1 MVKPCIVTQAKRLRL
16 LHTFGVG
23 LLTCWLA
30 IFAPMICEH
39 HGLMLPSNPLMHVH
53 HHHTTAGTPHSMQD
67 DAQHMSAHEPA
78 SEVTLAMSILTLAL
92 PVGTAPAPDFLTTRI
107 RIADALFPAE
117 PDLPLPDEPPRG
129 V

>member
-1 MVKPCIVTQAKRLRL
+1 MAKRNRHLPIILRL

-23 LLTCWLA
+23 LLACWLA

-39 HGLMLPSNPLMHVH
+39 HGLMLPSNPLMHAH
-53 HHHTTAGTPHSMQD
+53 HHAIANNFTPHPIQD
-67 DAQHMSAHEPA
+67 EAQHMSAHEPA

-92 PVGTAPAPDFLTTRI
+92 PARTAPALDLSTTRI

-117 PDLPLPDEPPRG
+117 PDLPPPDEPPRG